1 MNLSL
6 LPRPQSL
13 SARIRLILQFIL
25 LCGLVLALWSG
36 LWLNAL
42 AVAVIII
49 ISLLPDL
56 LGSRFHV
63 YIPSEFS
70 ALTAVFIFAS
80 LFLGEY
86 HGYYTRFWWW
96 DALLHTVSGFM
107 LGILG
112 FLLVHVLNEK
122 EDLELHMKPGFV
134 ALFALMFAIGMGALW
149 EIFEFS
155 MDNLF
160 DMNMQKSGL
169 VDTMWDLIVDSI
181 GAFVIAMLGYSY
193 LKTAGNNSFLEK
205 WIQHFVE
212 TNPRLFRRSR

>member
-25 LCGLVLALWSG
+25 LCGLILALWSG